1 MLSDLT
7 NTCSG
12 CRNNSTK
19 DILMPEHNFERFTES
34 IAKTFAEST
43 ADRSTESIANSFSES
58 IANSFTECFT
68 YKS

>member
-12 CRNNSTK
+12 GRNNSTK
-19 DILMPEHNFERFTES
+19 DILMPEHNFERVTES

-43 ADRSTESIANSFSES
+43 ADRSAESIANSF
-58 IANSFTECFT
+58 F
-68 YKS
+68 